1 MTAKVLSA
9 GDYIAS
15 KCTKC
20 KDTTGHTIVA
30 MVGGKVIKVE
40 CNTCGS
46 IHNYRDASSK
56 KVAAAKKTSSTG
68 SSKPR
73 TTKAERAW
81 EELQQNLRPEE
92 AIPYNMNTPMRE
104 EMLIRH
110 PTFGLGLVLNC
121 IRPNKMEVHFQS
133 GIKLLRCKID

>member
-1 MTAKVLSA
+1 MTSKVLSA

-20 KDTTGHTIVA
+20 KDATGHTIVA
-30 MVGGKVIKVE
+30 MVADKVVKVE

-46 IHNYRDASSK
+46 IHNYRDAS
-56 KVAAAKKTSSTG
+56 KKTAPARRKTAA
-68 SSKPR
+68 SKPR
-73 TTKAERAW
+73 TASKAERAW
-81 EELQQNLRPEE
+81 EELQGKLRPED
-92 AIPYNMNTPMRE
+92 AVPYHMNTPMKE
-104 EMLIRH
+104 EMLIQH
-110 PTFGLGLVLNC
+110 PNFGLGLVINC